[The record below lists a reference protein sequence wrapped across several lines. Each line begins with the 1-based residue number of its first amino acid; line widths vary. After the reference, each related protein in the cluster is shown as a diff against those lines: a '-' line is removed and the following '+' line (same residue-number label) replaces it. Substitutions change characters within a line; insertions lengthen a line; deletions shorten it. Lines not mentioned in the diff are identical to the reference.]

1 MMDSDTLHE
10 RTESYL
16 KSLICEAAD
25 AALVF
30 DAETPFG
37 ELGVN
42 SFLVLKILKRLEQDF
57 GTLPKTLLFENF
69 NVRDLARYFVK
80 AHVVVLM
87 CKFADASSPAPAPA
101 PAQLA
106 EPRPSNANDAH
117 GAPAQA

>member
-1 MMDSDTLHE
+1 MDHDTLHE
-10 RTESYL
+10 RTENYL

-42 SFLVLKILKRLEQDF
+42 SFLVLKMLKRLEQDF

-80 AHVVVLM
+80 AHADVLM
-87 CKFADASSPAPAPA
+87 RKFPDALPSA
-101 PAQLA
+101 PAQQA
-106 EPRPSNANDAH
+106 EPRPSNATAAH
-117 GAPAQA
+117 